1 MPLMVLFP
9 VAYGK
14 RVGMYGDIF
23 DFNIIERSI
32 RLPDSFLLKL
42 LEGLKA
48 VNELAEDGEFP
59 IKAGLLGIEDE
70 ELRAILVRAG
80 IRHAEDP
87 TPVMLEVLS
96 DLICEEFILCW
107 VDGLPTL
114 ACAGGVST
122 LNNEAADVAVE
133 FGPAVVILG

>member
-1 MPLMVLFP
+1 MVLFP

-14 RVGMYGDIF
+14 RVGMNCDIF
-23 DFNIIERSI
+23 NVNIIERSI
-32 RLPDSFLLKL
+32 CLPDSFLLKL

-48 VNELAEDGEFP
+48 VNELAEDCEFP
-59 IKAGLLGIEDE
+59 IEAGLLGIEDE

-87 TPVMLEVLS
+87 ASVMLKVLS
-96 DLICEEFILCW
+96 DLICEEFVLSR

-114 ACAGGVST
+114 SCTGGVST
-122 LNNEAADVAVE
+122 LNDEAADVAVE
-133 FGPAVVILG
+133 FGPAVIILG